1 VQEAGRPRQRTA
13 GAFVTTAG
21 LCKVVTPYYYLPQ
34 AGVSSLERDTMRA
47 LALALVISVLV
58 APAHAQSLQINGKF
72 GYLGEY
78 ELSATVSTQTSGA
91 KRELA
96 GPMTVKHVGLCTHS
110 GPNESQG
117 EITLQITD
125 AKSPIE
131 ATLVFDGRQCRYKG
145 RMSADNI
152 GELFCSGNSVPFSIW
167 VIK

>member
-1 VQEAGRPRQRTA
+1 
-13 GAFVTTAG
+13 
-21 LCKVVTPYYYLPQ
+21 
-34 AGVSSLERDTMRA
+34 MRA
-47 LALALVISVLV
+47 LALALVIAVLV

-91 KRELA
+91 KRELV
-96 GPMTVKHVGLCTHS
+96 GPMTVKHVGLCTHG

-152 GELFCSGNSVPFSIW
+152 GELFCSGDSVPFSIW
-167 VIK
+167 VRM